1 MVGKLVKVLIGLIL
15 IALGAWSVWLYWPQ
29 LMTLVQGGIGLFLI
43 LCGLIA
49 FALVAD

>member
-1 MVGKLVKVLIGLIL
+1 MTGKIIKVLVGLIL
-15 IALGAWSVWLYWPQ
+15 IGLGALAIWVWWADL
-29 LMTLVQGGIGLFLI
+29 LSLIRGGLGLALI